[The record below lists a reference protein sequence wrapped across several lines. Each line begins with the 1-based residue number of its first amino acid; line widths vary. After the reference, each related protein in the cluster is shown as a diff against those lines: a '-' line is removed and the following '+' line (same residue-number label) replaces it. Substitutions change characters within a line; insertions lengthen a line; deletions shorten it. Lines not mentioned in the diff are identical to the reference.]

1 MGVHVYKGGHES
13 RAAAVNNAGL
23 GVLNLRGV
31 QIMVD
36 RGDFSV
42 ADKEGAGGVGVAVD
56 QAGVYK
62 EEGFAHRNSPI
73 PAR

>member
-1 MGVHVYKGGHES
+1 MGG
-13 RAAAVNNAGL
+13 
-23 GVLNLRGV
+23 NLRGV